1 MHRHWK
7 PSVFDIEGTWVTDP
21 QRIARL
27 LIPIALCYALCGLE
41 GMREQGQANYLPVPS
56 GVDALYSSVVCGGRE
71 PSAPIF

>member
-27 LIPIALCYALCGLE
+27 LVPIALCYALCGLE
-41 GMREQGQANYLPVPS
+41 GMREQAAGEVRVA
-56 GVDALYSSVVCGGRE
+56 CGGRE
-71 PSAPIF
+71 SSAPILWAVAQ